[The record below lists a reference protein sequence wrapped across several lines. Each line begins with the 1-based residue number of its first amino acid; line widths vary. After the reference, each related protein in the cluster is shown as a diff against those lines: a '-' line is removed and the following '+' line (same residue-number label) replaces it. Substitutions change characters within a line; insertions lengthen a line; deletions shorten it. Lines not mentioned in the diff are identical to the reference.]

1 VLEQEFLME
10 GAKEGAKQVINE
22 ATVPNLKEDPS
33 EKVRRRN
40 VNWID
45 R

>member
-22 ATVPNLKEDPS
+22 ATVPNLKEDQV
-33 EKVRRRN
+33 KR
-40 VNWID
+40 
-45 R
+45 